1 MTELHQVPTAHR
13 PTTEPRA
20 VSKLSVG
27 GSANRSLTVAAP
39 ADGNRLLPS
48 RARQQAVSSEI
59 PFGFLKKEFFSQ
71 TRQPAAQHPAN
82 TARVRTDTTVAR
94 RSVVQRCLAPGG
106 SHVSPT
112 TINQTNPISPNPGE
126 ICRGARILA
135 CRVAIRGDIEFLC
148 GARSQRAASRLFS
161 TPGAGSTEKRR
172 NKPNVA
178 EPRWNQG
185 DTMVPS

>member
-1 MTELHQVPTAHR
+1 MTELHQVPPAHR

-27 GSANRSLTVAAP
+27 GSANRSLTVTAL
-39 ADGNRLLPS
+39 ADGSRLLPS
-48 RARQQAVSSEI
+48 RAREQAVSSKI
-59 PFGFLKKEFFSQ
+59 PLGFLKKEVFSQ
-71 TRQPAAQHPAN
+71 TRQPVAQHPGN

-112 TINQTNPISPNPGE
+112 TINQTNPILPNPGE
-126 ICRGARILA
+126 IN
-135 CRVAIRGDIEFLC
+135 C

-161 TPGAGSTEKRR
+161 TPGAGSTT
-172 NKPNVA
+172 NNQTNPILPNTGGIRA
-178 EPRWNQG
+178 IQWSRHERTNE
-185 DTMVPS
+185 